1 MGDRPLLPVPDGV
14 IVIVPVYELFGVTVK
29 FVEALFT
36 LPEVGPVNVNVV
48 ALIVTVTGALID
60 VDTFP
65 AASLAQAYRV
75 FDP

>member
-1 MGDRPLLPVPDGV
+1 M

-36 LPEVGPVNVNVV
+36 LPDVGPVNVNDV
-48 ALIVTVTGALID
+48 ALSVTVTGALID
-60 VDTFP
+60 VETLP
-65 AASLAQAYRV
+65 AASFAQAYRV